1 MTSIVR
7 PYRGPLR
14 TCTGCRAVE
23 PQAALVRVA
32 FAPGSEELVVG
43 RGTGRGAYVHGR
55 ASCWAGAV
63 RGGLAR
69 SFRRAIPPM
78 QLRGLAAK
86 LSSTDD
92 NHGQT
97 LAGQVSG
104 EAVRTV
110 ARTSGA
116 EAKD

>member
-1 MTSIVR
+1 VVHT
-7 PYRGPLR
+7 PLR

-23 PQAALVRVA
+23 PQAALVRVSWS
-32 FAPGSEELVVG
+32 GDNLVVG
-43 RGTGRGAYVHGR
+43 RGSGRGAYVHGR
-55 ASCWAGAV
+55 TSCLEGAV

-69 SFRRAIPPM
+69 SFRRAIPPA

-86 LSSTDD
+86 LSPTDD

-97 LAGQVSG
+97 LAGQVGG
-104 EAVRTV
+104 EAVETV

>member
-1 MTSIVR
+1 MAHI
-7 PYRGPLR
+7 PLR

-23 PQAALVRVA
+23 PQAVLARVHFAGDQLVA
-32 FAPGSEELVVG
+32 G
-43 RGTGRGAYVHGR
+43 RGPGRGAYVHVR
-55 ASCWAGAV
+55 PACLEGAA

-78 QLRGLAAK
+78 QLRALAAK

-92 NHGQT
+92 NHGQK
-97 LAGQVSG
+97 LAGQVGG
-104 EAVRTV
+104 EAVETV